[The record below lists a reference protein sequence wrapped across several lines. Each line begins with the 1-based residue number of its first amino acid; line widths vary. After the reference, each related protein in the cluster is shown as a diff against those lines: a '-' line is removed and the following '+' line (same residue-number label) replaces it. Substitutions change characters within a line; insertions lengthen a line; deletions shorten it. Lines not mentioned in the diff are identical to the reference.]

1 MEKVLTPGLDYSFY
15 VVLVRVVDGIRV
27 PDHPVSGWVMNL
39 CSIAGL
45 KSWGPITVVIM
56 MMAVGSETAA
66 RSTKGCFPT
75 QRSVRGEEPFILCSF

>member
-39 CSIAGL
+39 CSISGL
-45 KSWGPITVVIM
+45 KSWG
-56 MMAVGSETAA
+56 
-66 RSTKGCFPT
+66 R
-75 QRSVRGEEPFILCSF
+75 